1 MTLFDVYP
9 RYDVELIRGEDVWV
23 WDAAG
28 RRYLDCYGGHAV
40 ISIGHAHPH
49 FTRRVTEQL
58 TRLPFY
64 SNAFVNS
71 LQVEYAEKF
80 GAVCGY
86 PDHQLFLCNS
96 GAEANENAL
105 KLASFHTGRAKV
117 LAFSGAFHGRTSGAV
132 SITDNPSIRAPFNQ
146 GHDVVFVP
154 LNDAKAMREAFAR
167 HAFAAAII
175 EGIQGVAGIKGVE
188 SEYLTELRA
197 LCTEHQALLILDEVQ
212 SGFGR
217 SGHFFA
223 HQNTG
228 VAADIITIAKG
239 MGNGFPVAGVLI
251 DPRIASSHGLL
262 GTTFGG
268 GQLACA
274 AALAVIE
281 VLHAQSL
288 QNNAAE
294 VGASLMRA
302 LAEVPGVSEV
312 RGRGL
317 MIGFDSEVPAKIL
330 RALLLHDY
338 GIITG
343 GGGGS
348 TTVRLLPP
356 LTFSMQQAETLTT
369 AVDAAL
375 RQLQAQGTTV

>member
-1 MTLFDVYP
+1 MTMFDVYP

-28 RRYLDCYGGHAV
+28 RQYLDCYGGHAV

-49 FTRRVTEQL
+49 FTRRITEQL

-64 SNAFVNS
+64 SNAFINS
-71 LQVEYAEKF
+71 LQEEYAGKL

-96 GAEANENAL
+96 GAEANESAL

-132 SITDNPSIRAPFNQ
+132 SITDNPSIRSPFNQ

-154 LNDAKAMREAFAR
+154 LNDAEAMREAFAR

-175 EGIQGVAGIKGVE
+175 EGIQGVAGIKVVE
-188 SEYLTELRA
+188 SEFFTELRA

-217 SGHFFA
+217 SGQFFA
-223 HQNTG
+223 HQYAG
-228 VAADIITIAKG
+228 IAADIITIAKG

-281 VLHAQSL
+281 VLHTQSL

-302 LAEVPGVSEV
+302 LEEVTGVSEV

-317 MIGFDSEVPAKIL
+317 MIGFDSVVPAKIL

-343 GGGGS
+343 GGGGL